1 MAIKV
6 INHLKD
12 GTIVEDMST
21 VTVPKE
27 IVERVAM
34 IVYGNSHPTK
44 TKSNTEVQMMKE
56 GLASETI
63 SRANALK
70 KRWMYAWMITF
81 IVLIVSN
88 LWRIV

>member
-1 MAIKV
+1 
-6 INHLKD
+6 
-12 GTIVEDMST
+12 
-21 VTVPKE
+21 
-27 IVERVAM
+27 
-34 IVYGNSHPTK
+34 
-44 TKSNTEVQMMKE
+44 MMKE